1 MKTEQPKL
9 IPHDFGTGSGI
20 IKEVGKYAYKRPM
33 DIYREAVSNA
43 LDQYEPHEKNK
54 TVEVRL
60 DVPPDHDVEIHV
72 WPCTNGKN
80 PS

>member
-33 DIYREAVSNA
+33 DVYQEAVFTS
-43 LDQYEPHEKNK
+43 
-54 TVEVRL
+54 
-60 DVPPDHDVEIHV
+60 
-72 WPCTNGKN
+72 
-80 PS
+80 